1 MVTSYMTTA
10 GTHYSTTKKRTA
22 INHCLEI
29 ERLLQQI
36 RISAAVPASMRG
48 LLEADHIGWEQGESS
63 AT

>member
-1 MVTSYMTTA
+1 VTSYMTTA

-36 RISAAVPASMRG
+36 KISAAVPASVVNDKPIRFDTIS
-48 LLEADHIGWEQGESS
+48 LSIFR
-63 AT
+63 